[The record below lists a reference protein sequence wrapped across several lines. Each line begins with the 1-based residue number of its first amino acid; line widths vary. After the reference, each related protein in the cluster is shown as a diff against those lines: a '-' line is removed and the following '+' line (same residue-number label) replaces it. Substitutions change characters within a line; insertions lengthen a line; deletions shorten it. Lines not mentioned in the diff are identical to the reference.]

1 MFPQISN
8 FEIIHAIRE
17 KYDPAVEK
25 IGPHVTLVFP
35 FESNIGTQELR
46 EHLIS
51 ALSGFKPFEVTL
63 SGITG
68 DALFEKF
75 LFLNVGKGKKEIRA
89 MHEKLYTGILEKYR
103 PVWLRDGAF
112 LPHMTVGK
120 IEDKEQFE
128 EAVEETRNITDC
140 FATTIT
146 AVSVEIIEE
155 NGDSTIEMEIPLNQ

>member
-1 MFPQISN
+1 MFPQIRD
-8 FEIIHAIRE
+8 FDIIHAVRQ

-25 IGPHVTLVFP
+25 IGPHITLVFP
-35 FESNIGTQELR
+35 FESDIGTEELR

-51 ALSGFKPFEVTL
+51 ALSGFRPFEVTL

-75 LFLNVGKGKKEIRA
+75 LFLNVGQGKKTIRA
-89 MHEKLYTGILEKYR
+89 MHERLYTGILEKFK

-120 IEDKEQFE
+120 IEDREEFE
-128 EAVEETRNITDC
+128 EAVKETRNITDC
-140 FATTIT
+140 FSTTIT
-146 AVSVEIIEE
+146 AVSVEIIEV